1 MDSEET
7 IEEITEEIQAIE
19 IVSDQ
24 SDEIIDEQLTNTDD
38 K

>member
-1 MDSEET
+1 MDS
-7 IEEITEEIQAIE
+7 EEITEEIQAIE

-24 SDEIIDEQLTNTDD
+24 SDEIKDGQLTNIDD